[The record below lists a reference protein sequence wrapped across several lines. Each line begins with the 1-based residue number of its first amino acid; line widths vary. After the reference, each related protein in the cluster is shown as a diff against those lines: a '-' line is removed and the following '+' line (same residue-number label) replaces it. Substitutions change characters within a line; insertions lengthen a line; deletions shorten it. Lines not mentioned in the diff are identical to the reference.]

1 MKTPCKFRDNPKIAD
16 LLEGGLEG
24 GSRGNGPLDHD
35 VKLFTRRV
43 CKITLKLPHNCA
55 KGNIVCTSHT
65 TENGAGFVPS
75 DIPRG
80 VPHKRKHRYLPLI
93 V

>member
-24 GSRGNGPLDHD
+24 GSRGNGPLDSRRKT
-35 VKLFTRRV
+35 VYKTRRV
-43 CKITLKLPHNCA
+43 KLPHNRA